1 MPLLFTTLDICCQC
15 DWCHHDKFP
24 WWWHSLF
31 FHLSILLFFPLSYT
45 RGLPD
50 AGGFTHHA
58 GRMMHDTMRLIMDQ
72 NIKKCKFFCH
82 PLIFLLIFFLLWLKG
97 NKDFSPLFCPYLFG
111 GVRDMSPTISYSSS
125 SLLYKTY
132 FLNFLPISKIII
144 FRFLCF
150 WNEGQY
156 RELCEEE
163 CSWEFIWHFR
173 GFRVRNIRSS

>member
-1 MPLLFTTLDICCQC
+1 MSLWSISLMITFNFLSFIYFT
-15 DWCHHDKFP
+15 
-24 WWWHSLF
+24 
-31 FHLSILLFFPLSYT
+31 SYT

-72 NIKKCKFFCH
+72 NIKKCKCFCH

-97 NKDFSPLFCPYLFG
+97 NMDFSPSYLFG

-125 SLLYKTY
+125 SLLYKTP

-150 WNEGQY
+150 WNEGRY